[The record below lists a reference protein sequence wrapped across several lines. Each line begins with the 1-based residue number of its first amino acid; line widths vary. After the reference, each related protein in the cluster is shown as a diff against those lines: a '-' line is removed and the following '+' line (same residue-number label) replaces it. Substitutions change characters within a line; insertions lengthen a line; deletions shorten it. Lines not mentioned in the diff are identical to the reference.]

1 MRDIRL
7 RTGTA
12 TILSVIAFYSITG
25 AVAAFVWWLVF
36 TPNLALVRKNRLVI
50 PSIAMIAI
58 FSIILELTGGA
69 GLAYFFRMM
78 VVILIGVWLLSGQT
92 RGEFLHMGC
101 WLLGNRIGFELGM
114 LAEMGLQNLHALLI
128 DFDRIRAAERMKGVR
143 SGLQS
148 IVPVGRV
155 LVHGTL
161 LRAEDTAELL
171 AVRGYVQGGTCVVT
185 FAREKGDI
193 PAAFFAVCAA
203 LIAMIPVS
211 AFFIL
216 S

>member
-12 TILSVIAFYSITG
+12 TLLSLVSFYSITG
-25 AVAAFVWWLVF
+25 AVAAFFWWLVF
-36 TPNLALVRKNRLVI
+36 TPNINLVRGNRLVV
-50 PSIAMIAI
+50 PSIALIGL
-58 FSIILELTGGA
+58 FSAILELTGG
-69 GLAYFFRMM
+69 GGFSYFFRMM
-78 VVILIGVWLLSGQT
+78 VVILIAVWLLSGQT
-92 RGEFLHMGC
+92 RGEFLHLGC
-101 WLLGNRIGFELGM
+101 WLFGNRTGFELGM
-114 LAEMGLQNLHALLI
+114 LAEMALQNLHALLI

-143 SGLQS
+143 SGIRS

-171 AVRGYVQGGTCVVT
+171 AIRGYVRGGTCIPV
-185 FAREKGDI
+185 FARETGDV

-203 LIAMIPVS
+203 IIALIPVS

>member
-12 TILSVIAFYSITG
+12 ILLSFVAFYSIPG
-25 AVAAFVWWLVF
+25 AVAAFVWWLAF
-36 TPNLALVRKNRLVI
+36 TPGISLVRKNRLVI
-50 PSIAMIAI
+50 PSIVLIGV
-58 FSIILELTGGA
+58 FSFILEFTEGG
-69 GLAYFFRMM
+69 GFSYFFRMM
-78 VVILIGVWLLSGQT
+78 VVILIAVWLLHWQT

-101 WLLGNRIGFELGM
+101 WLFGNRTGFELGM
-114 LAEMGLQNLHALLI
+114 LAEMALQNLHALTT

-143 SGLQS
+143 SGIRS
-148 IVPVGRV
+148 IVPVSRV

-161 LRAEDTAELL
+161 LRAADTAELL
-171 AVRGYVQGGTCVVT
+171 AVRGYVRGGTCIPT
-185 FAREKGDI
+185 FVREKGDVT
-193 PAAFFAVCAA
+193 AALFAICAA
-203 LIAMIPVS
+203 LIAIIPVS

>member
-12 TILSVIAFYSITG
+12 TLLSIIAFYSIPG
-25 AVAAFVWWLVF
+25 AVAALVWWMIF
-36 TPNLALVRKNRLVI
+36 TPNFTIVRKNRLVV
-50 PSIAMIAI
+50 PSILLIGA
-58 FSIILELTGGA
+58 FGLVLELTGGG
-69 GLAYFFRMM
+69 GLSYFFRMM
-78 VVILIGVWLLSGQT
+78 VVIFIGVWLLSGQT

-101 WLLGNRIGFELGM
+101 WLLGNRTGFELGM
-114 LAEMGLQNLHALLI
+114 LAEMALQNLHALLS
-128 DFDRIRAAERMKGVR
+128 DFDRIRDAERMKGVR
-143 SGLQS
+143 SGLRS

-171 AVRGYVQGGTCVVT
+171 AVRGYVHGGTCVPT
-185 FAREKGDI
+185 FETEKRDV
-193 PAAFFAVCAA
+193 PATFFAVCAA
-203 LIAMIPVS
+203 LISLIPVS

>member
-12 TILSVIAFYSITG
+12 TLLSLIAFYSIPG
-25 AVAAFVWWLVF
+25 AVAACIWWIVF
-36 TPNLALVRKNRLVI
+36 TPNIRLVRENRLVV
-50 PSIAMIAI
+50 PSIALIGL
-58 FSIILELTGGA
+58 FSTILELTGG
-69 GLAYFFRMM
+69 GGFSYFFRMM
-78 VVILIGVWLLSGQT
+78 VVILIAVWLLSRQT

-101 WLLGNRIGFELGM
+101 WLFGNRTGFELGM
-114 LAEMGLQNLHALLI
+114 LAEMALLNLHALLI

-143 SGLQS
+143 SGIRS

-161 LRAEDTAELL
+161 MRAEDTAELL
-171 AVRGYVQGGTCVVT
+171 AIRGYVRGGTCVAV
-185 FAREKGDI
+185 FVREKGDVR
-193 PAAFFAVCAA
+193 AAFFAVCAA

>member
-1 MRDIRL
+1 MRDVRL

-12 TILSVIAFYSITG
+12 TLLSLIAFCSLPG
-25 AVAAFVWWLVF
+25 AVAAFFWWLIF
-36 TPNLALVRKNRLVI
+36 TPNLRLIWKNRLVL
-50 PSIAMIAI
+50 PSVLLIGL
-58 FSIILELTGGA
+58 FSIILEITGGG
-69 GLAYFFRMM
+69 GLSYFFRMM
-78 VVILIGVWLLSGQT
+78 IVILIGVWLLSGQK
-92 RGEFLHMGC
+92 RGEFLNLGC
-101 WLLGNRIGFELGM
+101 WLFGKRTGFELGM
-114 LAEMGLQNLHALLI
+114 LAEMALQNLNSLTI

-143 SGLQS
+143 TGMQS

-171 AVRGYVQGGTCVVT
+171 AVRGYVRGGTCVPD
-185 FAREKGDI
+185 FAREKGDLV
-193 PAAFFAVCAA
+193 AAFFAVCAA
-203 LIAMIPVS
+203 VIAIIPVS